1 MAYGADDGMAA
12 WLASQGLTL
21 PVGAP
26 APAVL
31 REIGSSYVDAAYG
44 HRLTCS
50 SKTGGV
56 AQGMAWPRKNHTLN
70 GEVVPQDYIPT
81 AWVNAAYRAGY
92 LSAVTPGWAT
102 TGADASRL
110 TKREKVEGAV
120 EREFF
125 SQAETAGAASA
136 PGMPSDSI
144 INGLVLPWLCSNV
157 RSAASLLRV
166 V

>member
-1 MAYGADDGMAA
+1 MAYGNDEGFTT

-21 PVGAP
+21 PTGAP
-26 APAVL
+26 LPAVL
-31 REIGSSYVDAAYG
+31 RQIGSSYVDAAYG
-44 HRLTCS
+44 HKLTCS

-56 AQGMAWPRKNHTLN
+56 TQEMAWPRKGHTHD
-70 GEVVPQDYIPT
+70 GEVVPDDYIPT
-81 AWVNAAYRAGY
+81 AWVQAAYRAGY

-102 TGADASRL
+102 TGTDASRL
-110 TKREKVEGAV
+110 TKRERVEGAV

-125 SQAETAGAASA
+125 SQSETAGAASA

-144 INGLVLPWLCSNV
+144 INGLVLPWLCGNV
-157 RSAASLLRV
+157 RRIDSLLRV